1 MLANAIFVVHT
12 LIITCIFQIWI
23 YGSSFQ
29 SFLVAVAN
37 PNKGALERWA
47 QANEIDGDFDALCN
61 NPKAKEYIL
70 GELSKIGKEKK
81 VWID

>member
-1 MLANAIFVVHT
+1 MLPYIF
-12 LIITCIFQIWI
+12 FQIWI
-23 YGSSFQ
+23 YGNSFH

-37 PNKGALERWA
+37 PNRGALERWA
-47 QANEIDGDFDALCN
+47 QENGIEGDFDALCN

-81 VWID
+81 VTIYRFSSPTPF